1 MATLRGNCPA
11 WAFLPYVYLFISLQS
26 LLKTASANGNEMLL
40 NGRAPLPGQIIKLP
54 NLAQTFRELIANGKD
69 GFYKGRIAQ
78 AIVELVQ
85 SKGGLMEL
93 TDLAEHKS
101 TFVEPIQY
109 TYANE
114 VTVYEVRSR
123 LGAANTFDHFSV
135 SSQRSRSV
143 ICH

>member
-1 MATLRGNCPA
+1 
-11 WAFLPYVYLFISLQS
+11 
-26 LLKTASANGNEMLL
+26 MLL

-78 AIVELVQ
+78 AIVDLVQ
-85 SKGGLMEL
+85 SKGGVMEL
-93 TDLAEHKS
+93 RDLAEHKS

-123 LGAANTFDHFSV
+123 LSAANALANHFSV
-135 SSQRSRSV
+135 SSQWSRSV